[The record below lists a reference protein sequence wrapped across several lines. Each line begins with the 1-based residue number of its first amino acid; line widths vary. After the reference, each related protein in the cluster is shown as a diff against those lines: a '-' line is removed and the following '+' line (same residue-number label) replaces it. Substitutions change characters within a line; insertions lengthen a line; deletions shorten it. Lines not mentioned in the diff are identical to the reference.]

1 MPDFSYI
8 AVGPNGQRIA
18 GTAAAASEDA
28 LAATLRM
35 REQYLVES
43 RPADEDEDVIDLSK
57 IRVLERVTRRD
68 VIFFTTQL
76 STIIST
82 GVNLI
87 DGLRGIETQ
96 IVKAPMKKVVA
107 GLIRNI
113 ESGDSL
119 STAMEKHPKAFD
131 ELYVNIV
138 RAGEATGHADRALD
152 DLEQQLEWQDKLA
165 TRIREALTYPIILIG
180 LLTALLTV
188 LVGFTI
194 PRFADVY
201 HRVNPN
207 LKLPLPT
214 RFVQTAATLMTS
226 NWFVIVALV
235 IVVVLL
241 VRLRMQEPEGAVWW
255 SRLLLRVPVFGE
267 AMRKVALSRFAHY
280 FGTLHEAGLEVV
292 PSLTLME
299 RVIGN
304 AYLSQRFRAAVSRVM
319 AGESL
324 SRALV
329 AVGEFSPIVIQM
341 VALGET
347 TGQMSKALKH
357 VRHYYD
363 REVDQTVNRALTLF
377 GPIMLIVLASVF
389 VLIAVAFYL
398 PLFRLAGAVRQ

>member
-8 AVGPNGQRIA
+8 ALGPNGQRIA

-76 STIIST
+76 STIVST

-119 STAMEKHPKAFD
+119 STAMEKHPQAFD

-138 RAGEATGHADRALD
+138 RAGEATGHADQALD

-194 PRFADVY
+194 PRFTDVY
-201 HRVNPN
+201 QRINPN

-214 RFVQTAATLMTS
+214 RFVQTAATLIAS

-235 IVVVLL
+235 AVVVLL
-241 VRLRMQEPEGAVWW
+241 VRLRVQEPEGAVWW

-280 FGTLHEAGLEVV
+280 FGTLHEAGLEVA
-292 PSLTLME
+292 PSLLLME

-319 AGESL
+319 PGESL

-363 REVDQTVNRALTLF
+363 REVDQTVNRALTMF
-377 GPIMLIVLASVF
+377 GPIALIALASVF

-398 PLFRLAGAVRQ
+398 PLFRLAGAARP